1 MSTLEVN
8 QISPSTGTTVTIGG
22 SGDTVTLGSGAT
34 QSGFGGAM
42 SPAFH
47 LNKTSSQDIPDNAWT
62 KITFDTELFDT
73 DNCVS
78 SNRFTPTTAGKYF
91 IYATLTVGS
100 VSTVT
105 NLRSSYTAIYK
116 NGSLYTFSD
125 NNWNGSFIFA
135 ATHHVGAIIDFNGST
150 DYVEVYGNGDL
161 TTGNPRIHSSSNVQ
175 CYFGG
180 YKIIE

>member
-1 MSTLEVN
+1 MSSIIKVN
-8 QISPSTGTTVTIGG
+8 TFQDANGNALFNSDG
-22 SGDTVTLGSGAT
+22 SGTVTLDSNFSGVLPDST
-34 QSGFGGAM
+34 
-42 SPAFH
+42 PAFH
-47 LNKTSSQDIPDNAWT
+47 LNKTSSQDIPDNTWV
-62 KITFDTELFDT
+62 KITFDTELLDT
-73 DNCVS
+73 NNCVS

-91 IYATLTVGS
+91 IYATLTIGS

-161 TTGNPRIHSSSNVQ
+161 TTGNPRVHSSSNVQ

-180 YKIIE
+180 YRLIGA

>member
-1 MSTLEVN
+1 DANGNALFNSD
-8 QISPSTGTTVTIGG
+8 G
-22 SGDTVTLGSGAT
+22 SGTVTLDSNFSGVLPDST
-34 QSGFGGAM
+34 
-42 SPAFH
+42 PAFH
-47 LNKTSSQDIPDNAWT
+47 LNKTSSQDIPDNTWV
-62 KITFDTELFDT
+62 KITFDTELLDT
-73 DNCVS
+73 NNCVS

-91 IYATLTVGS
+91 IYATLTIGS

-161 TTGNPRIHSSSNVQ
+161 TTGNPRVHSSSNVQ

-180 YKIIE
+180 YRLIGA